1 MTTEHLSQ
9 ELEAA
14 ISAELPLQQIISTLR
29 EYRRSGVTRGEV
41 RLALESL
48 RARARDE
55 ATEDR
60 ILEVLDIV
68 SGFCPREKTVWDD

>member
-1 MTTEHLSQ
+1 MTSEHLSQ

-14 ISAELPLQQIISTLR
+14 ISAELPLRQMVSTLR
-29 EYRRSGVTRGEV
+29 EFRCSGVTRHEV
-41 RLALESL
+41 QLALESL

-68 SGFCPREKTVWDD
+68 TGFCPRESTVWDD

>member
-1 MTTEHLSQ
+1 MTSEHLSQ

-14 ISAELPLQQIISTLR
+14 ISAGLPLPQIVSTLR
-29 EYRRSGVTRGEV
+29 EYRRSGVTRHEV
-41 RLALESL
+41 QLALESL

-68 SGFCPREKTVWDD
+68 TGFCPPEKTVWDD